1 MDNVIDLVN
10 KIQDVFSAIGVASDT
25 LDLPQIVTVGAQSAG
40 KSSVLETIVQ
50 RDFLPRGSGIVTRR
64 PLVLQLVT
72 LPASSESQDY
82 AEFLH
87 VSNKQFY
94 DFAQVRQEIE
104 DDTARVAGSNKGI
117 ARQPIHLKIYSK
129 KVLNLTLVDLP
140 GLTKIPIGDQP
151 TDIEKQI
158 RSLVLDYI
166 SKPNSIILAV
176 SPANTDIAN
185 SDSLKL
191 ARKVDPAGKRTIG
204 VVTKLDLMDAGTNA
218 LDVLTGRAFPLKLG
232 FVGMVNRSQQD
243 ILTNKPMEDA
253 IKAEKEFF
261 QRHNAY
267 KSIAS
272 RCGSE
277 YLSKQL
283 NTILVNHIREKL
295 PDLRSK
301 LSSLI
306 GQTQHELAQYG
317 DPAFIGS
324 AHKGSLVLKMITMY
338 ATQYMA
344 SIDGTSPEISTKEL
358 SGGARIYYIFNNIFG
373 QALDAIVPCSN
384 ITNEDI
390 RTAIRNS
397 TGPRCS
403 LFVPE
408 LAFDLLVRPQIR
420 LLEAPS
426 LRCVEMAFQELSKI
440 CHTCGTKELSRFP
453 KLQSKLVEVVSDL
466 LHERLGP
473 STSYVKSLIEIECAY
488 INTNHP
494 DFPGAT
500 GAMRELEIRSG
511 RKVRKNERKKP
522 HVNGVMPQQQ
532 QQQNHLHSS
541 QTQPQPMQHLER
553 PLSTASSTMSA
564 SSPSKDSF
572 LNYFFGGGSKTDM
585 GGMGAPGGAVPPP
598 PSSTSTMGDKLNN
611 EIDQELEPQFS
622 QGLALDEELV
632 GQPTD
637 REDMEVELIRTLI
650 ISYFNI
656 VRKSI
661 QDLVPKAIMH
671 LLVNFTRESVQN
683 RLVSELYRED
693 LFTDLLQED
702 SGVTAERA
710 RCKAMLD
717 MYRKAFSII
726 SETI

>member
-10 KIQDVFSAIGVASDT
+10 KIQDVFSTIGIGNDS
-25 LDLPQIVTVGAQSAG
+25 LDLPQIITVGSQSAG
-40 KSSVLETIVQ
+40 KSSVLENIVQ

-72 LPASSESQDY
+72 LPAASTEEDY

-87 VSNKQFY
+87 VGSKRFY
-94 DFAQVRQEIE
+94 DFMEVREEIE
-104 DDTARVAGSNKGI
+104 RDTTRIAGTNKGI
-117 ARQPIHLKIYSK
+117 SRQPIHLKVYSK
-129 KVLNLTLVDLP
+129 KVLNLTMVDLP

-151 TDIEKQI
+151 ADIEKQI

-204 VVTKLDLMDAGTNA
+204 VVTKLDLMDTGTNA
-218 LDVLTGRAFPLKLG
+218 LDILTGRAFPLKLG
-232 FVGMVNRSQQD
+232 FVGLVNRSQQD
-243 ILTNKPMEDA
+243 ILTNRSMESA
-253 IKAEKEFF
+253 LSAEKEFF
-261 QRHNAY
+261 ERHAAY
-267 KSIAS
+267 KGIAA
-272 RCGSE
+272 RCGSA
-277 YLSKQL
+277 YLAKQL
-283 NTILVNHIREKL
+283 NSILVAHIREKL
-295 PDLRSK
+295 PDMRSK
-301 LSSLI
+301 LSAMI

-324 AHKGSLVLKMITMY
+324 AHKGSLVLKMLTMF
-338 ATQYMA
+338 ATQFTA

-358 SGGARIYYIFNNIFG
+358 SGGARIYFIFNNIFG
-373 QALDAIVPCSN
+373 HALDAIIPCSN
-384 ITNEDI
+384 ITNDDI

-408 LAFDLLVRPQIR
+408 LAFDLLVKPQIR
-420 LLEAPS
+420 LLQAPS
-426 LRCVEMAFQELSKI
+426 LRCVDMVFQELSKI
-440 CHTCGTKELSRFP
+440 CHTCGTKELTRFP
-453 KLQSKLVEVVSDL
+453 KLHSKLIDVVSDL
-466 LHERLGP
+466 LHERLSP
-473 STSYVKSLIEIECAY
+473 TSSYVESLIDLECAY

-500 GAMRELEIRSG
+500 GAMQELEKNRNKG
-511 RKVRKNERKKP
+511 RKLELKKQ
-522 HVNGVMPQQQ
+522 VNGTIA
-532 QQQNHLHSS
+532 NETA
-541 QTQPQPMQHLER
+541 TQRTER
-553 PLSTASSTMSA
+553 SLSVTSSTASA

-572 LNYFFGGGSKTDM
+572 LNYFFGGAGRTDRPALGPNDKQTPHTSLSSEIEGELGSHFT
-585 GGMGAPGGAVPPP
+585 
-598 PSSTSTMGDKLNN
+598 NN
-611 EIDQELEPQFS
+611 
-622 QGLALDEELV
+622 LALEAAEDVFWQSSEK
-632 GQPTD
+632 
-637 REDMEVELIRTLI
+637 EDMEVELIRMLI

-656 VRKSI
+656 VRKTI

-693 LFTDLLQED
+693 LFGELLQED
-702 SGVTAERA
+702 NSVAAERT

-717 MYRKAFSII
+717 MYRKAFAII
-726 SETI
+726 SESI

>member
-10 KIQDVFSAIGVASDT
+10 KIQDVFSTIGVGNDS
-25 LDLPQIVTVGAQSAG
+25 LDLPQIITVGSQSAG
-40 KSSVLETIVQ
+40 KSSVLENIVQ

-72 LPASSESQDY
+72 LPAAATSEDY
-82 AEFLH
+82 GEFLH
-87 VSNKQFY
+87 VPSKRFY
-94 DFAQVRQEIE
+94 DFQQVREEIE
-104 DDTARVAGSNKGI
+104 QDTARIAGNNKGI
-117 ARQPIHLKIYSK
+117 SRQPIHLKIYSK
-129 KVLNLTLVDLP
+129 KVLNLTMVDLP

-151 TDIEKQI
+151 ADIEKQI

-218 LDVLTGRAFPLKLG
+218 LDILTGRAFPLKLG
-232 FVGMVNRSQQD
+232 FVGLVNRSQQD
-243 ILTNKPMEDA
+243 ILTNKSMGDA
-253 IKAEKEFF
+253 LKAEQEFF
-261 QRHNAY
+261 ERHAAY
-267 KSIAS
+267 KGIAA
-272 RCGSE
+272 RCGSA
-277 YLSKQL
+277 YLAKQL
-283 NTILVNHIREKL
+283 NSILVAHIRDKL
-295 PDLRSK
+295 PDMRSK
-301 LSSLI
+301 LSAMI

-324 AHKGSLVLKMITMY
+324 AHKGSLVLKMLTMF
-338 ATQYMA
+338 ATQFTA

-358 SGGARIYYIFNNIFG
+358 SGGARIYFIFNNIFG
-373 QALDAIVPCSN
+373 HALDAIIPCSN
-384 ITNEDI
+384 ITNDDI

-426 LRCVEMAFQELSKI
+426 LRCVDMAFQELSKI
-440 CHTCGTKELSRFP
+440 CHTCHTKELMRFP
-453 KLQSKLVEVVSDL
+453 KLHSKLIDVVSDL

-473 STSYVKSLIEIECAY
+473 TSSYVKSLIDLECAY

-500 GAMRELEIRSG
+500 GAMYELEKNRNKG
-511 RKVRKNERKKP
+511 RKKQAQQETLK
-522 HVNGVMPQQQ
+522 VNGV
-532 QQQNHLHSS
+532 S
-541 QTQPQPMQHLER
+541 QTAADPMRRTER
-553 PLSTASSTMSA
+553 SLSVTSSTTGASA

-572 LNYFFGGGSKTDM
+572 LNYFFGGAARTDRPALS
-585 GGMGAPGGAVPPP
+585 GAH
-598 PSSTSTMGDKLNN
+598 DKQHAHPMSLAT
-611 EIDQELEPQFS
+611 EIEGELESHFANNFTLESGEDLLLQS
-622 QGLALDEELV
+622 SDK
-632 GQPTD
+632 
-637 REDMEVELIRTLI
+637 EDMEVELIRTLI

-656 VRKSI
+656 VRKTI

-693 LFTDLLQED
+693 LFSELLLED
-702 SGVTAERA
+702 SAVAAERT

-717 MYRKAFSII
+717 MYRKAFGII
-726 SETI
+726 SESI